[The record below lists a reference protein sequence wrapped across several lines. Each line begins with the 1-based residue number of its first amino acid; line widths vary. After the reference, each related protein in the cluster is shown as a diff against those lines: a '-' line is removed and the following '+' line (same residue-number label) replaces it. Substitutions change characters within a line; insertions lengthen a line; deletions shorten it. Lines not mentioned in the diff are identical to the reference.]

1 MPIILSGTAF
11 LHFLGLHGAF
21 SFIGKVFYILN
32 QNLESI
38 EYY

>member
-1 MPIILSGTAF
+1 MILSGTAF

-21 SFIGKVFYILN
+21 SFIGQVFYILN